1 MLDLNDVP
9 SLAGHALR
17 AVGLLIRAKREGM
30 RLYIN
35 DQGTVIL
42 EVNKADPSMVGPPE
56 WIVDC
61 GIPEEH
67 LKLAIQEW
75 EKTPP
80 NEGSMRLIEQMC
92 APVAAKGGN

>member
-1 MLDLNDVP
+1 
-9 SLAGHALR
+9 
-17 AVGLLIRAKREGM
+17 
-30 RLYIN
+30 
-35 DQGTVIL
+35 
-42 EVNKADPSMVGPPE
+42 
-56 WIVDC
+56 VDC